1 MTRFSASFSPAFL
14 DEVLSRTD
22 IIAIIARHVELKK
35 SGANM
40 MGLCP
45 FHHEKSPS
53 FSVSVD
59 KQLYY
64 CFGCGKGGGAF
75 QFLMEHDGYA
85 FPEAVE
91 YLAEKAGMPMPQG
104 IERDP
109 ADEVR
114 QKGAYDLLLRAS
126 AAMNRALDGD
136 VGRQASEYLVQRGLS
151 ADIIR
156 DYGLGYTP
164 AGYGFMH
171 KVFGNDSRTNAAL
184 ESIGLLFKGDHG
196 YGDRFRDRL
205 MFSIRDRRGRVVGFG
220 GRVLDDSSPKY
231 LNSAETAYFHKSDLL
246 YGFSEHRDSIRK
258 SKQLVV
264 VEGYMDVL
272 AMAAHGLMI
281 GLAPLGTAIG
291 ERQIRDILRLCDSP
305 VFCFDGDR
313 AGKQAA
319 WRALERMM
327 PLLKA
332 ELTPRFLYLPDGED
346 PDSILKSEGREAFQQ
361 RLDND
366 SKQVLDT
373 WLMGLKLLAGQGADG
388 RARMAKKADS
398 MLQTM
403 TDRYLRQ
410 AWQQEIEQATGI
422 GLRYAQRQV
431 FSEPEHQPQ
440 EGEPLP
446 ELSHIQERFMAGLM
460 QQPERFQTL
469 PEIAVNFFIDND
481 GMKSLYSRAFSIQ
494 TDAED
499 NNTDIARQLAQAFP
513 DCQPL
518 ISRWVNQAAV
528 QQLEF
533 NSLLLDMESNDI
545 RRRIKGRLNL
555 NETIQATQ
563 RLNGIQQQQRIL
575 SEQIIAEQ
583 AISEQAL
590 AAQAESEQSTPEQT
604 GATGASSHVE

>member
-1 MTRFSASFSPAFL
+1 MANFSPAFL

-53 FSVSVD
+53 FSVSAD

-91 YLAEKAGMPMPQG
+91 YLAETAGMAIPQDS
-104 IERDP
+104 ERNP
-109 ADEVR
+109 AEEAR
-114 QKGAYDLLLRAS
+114 QKGAYDLLERAS
-126 AAMNRALDGD
+126 TAMNRALHGES
-136 VGRQASEYLVQRGLS
+136 GHKASVYLKQRGLS
-151 ADIIR
+151 SDIIR
-156 DYGLGYTP
+156 AYGLGYTP
-164 AGYGFMH
+164 AGYGFMN
-171 KVFGNDSRTNAAL
+171 KVFGTESRTNAAL
-184 ESIGLLFKGDHG
+184 ESVGLLFNGDHG

-205 MFSIRDRRGRVVGFG
+205 MFTIRDRRGRVVGFG
-220 GRVLDDSSPKY
+220 GRVLDDGSPKY
-231 LNSAETAYFHKSDLL
+231 LNSAETDYFHKSDLL

-258 SKQLVV
+258 NKQLVV

-272 AMAAHGLMI
+272 ALAAHDLKV

-291 ERQIRDILRLCDSP
+291 ERQIREILRLCDSP

-346 PDSILKSEGREAFQQ
+346 PDTMLKNEGREAFQQ

-366 SKQVLDT
+366 SKQVLET

-388 RARMAKKADS
+388 RARMAKKADT
-398 MLQTM
+398 MLENM

-410 AWQQEIEQATGI
+410 AWKQEIEQTTGI
-422 GLRYAQRQV
+422 TLQHAKQQTMHNP
-431 FSEPEHQPQ
+431 STPKNAP
-440 EGEPLP
+440 PLT
-446 ELSHIQERFMAGLM
+446 ELNSIEERFMAGLM
-460 QQPERFQTL
+460 QQPKRFQVL
-469 PEIAVNFFIDND
+469 PDIAVNFFIDND
-481 GMKSLYSRAFSIQ
+481 SMKSLYSRAFSIQ

-513 DCQPL
+513 DSQSL
-518 ISRWVNQAAV
+518 ISRWVNQATV
-528 QQLEF
+528 LQLEF
-533 NSLLLDMESNDI
+533 DSLLLDMESNDI
-545 RRRIKGRLNL
+545 RRRMKNGLNL
-555 NETIQATQ
+555 HETIQAKK
-563 RLNGIQQQQRIL
+563 RLNDIQQQQRIL
-575 SEQIIAEQ
+575 SEQLTAEQ
-583 AISEQAL
+583 KTSE
-590 AAQAESEQSTPEQT
+590 ESDN
-604 GATGASSHVE
+604 TGASPHVE

>member
-1 MTRFSASFSPAFL
+1 MANFSPSFL
-14 DEVLSRTD
+14 DEVLNRTD
-22 IIAIIARHVELKK
+22 IISIIAPHVELKK
-35 SGANM
+35 SGSNL

-53 FSVSVD
+53 FSVSAD

-64 CFGCGKGGGAF
+64 CFGCGVGGGAF

-91 YLAEKAGMPMPQG
+91 YLAEKAGMEIPQDS
-104 IERDP
+104 ERDP
-109 ADEVR
+109 ANEAR
-114 QKGAYDLLLRAS
+114 QKGAYDLLTRAS
-126 AAMNRALDGD
+126 EAMNRALDSEQ
-136 VGRQASEYLVQRGLS
+136 GRKASAYLKQRALP
-151 ADIIR
+151 AAIIR

-171 KVFGNDSRTNAAL
+171 KIFGTDARTNTAL
-184 ESIGLLFKGDHG
+184 ESVGLLFKGDHG

-205 MFSIRDRRGRVVGFG
+205 MFTIRDRRGRVVGFG
-220 GRVLDDSSPKY
+220 GRVLGDGQPKY
-231 LNSAETAYFHKSDLL
+231 LNSAETDYFHKSDLL
-246 YGFSEHRDSIRK
+246 YGFSEHRDHIRK

-272 AMAAHGLMI
+272 ALAAHGLKI

-291 ERQIRDILRLCDSP
+291 ERQIREILRLCDSP

-346 PDSILKSEGREAFQQ
+346 PDSILQSEGHEAFQS

-373 WLMGLKLLAGQGADG
+373 WLMGLKLLAGSGADG
-388 RARMAKKADS
+388 RARMAKKADT
-398 MLQTM
+398 MLETM
-403 TDRYLRQ
+403 NDRYLRQ
-410 AWQQEIEQATGI
+410 AWKQEVEQSTGI
-422 GLRYAQRQV
+422 SLKYTRQH
-431 FSEPEHQPQ
+431 SKPTGQEPTHTA
-440 EGEPLP
+440 LP
-446 ELSHIQERFMAGLM
+446 TLNSRQDRFMAGLM
-460 QQPERFQTL
+460 QQPERFQGL
-469 PEIAVNFFIDND
+469 PDMAANFFIDND
-481 GMKSLYSRAFSIQ
+481 SMESLYSRAFSIQ

-499 NNTDIARQLAQAFP
+499 NNTDIARQLAQEFP

-528 QQLEF
+528 LQFEF
-533 NSLLLDMESNDI
+533 KSLSLDMEFNDI
-545 RRRIKGRLNL
+545 HRRMKNRLSL
-555 NETIQATQ
+555 HETIQAKQ
-563 RLNGIQQQQRIL
+563 RLNAIQQQQRTL
-575 SEQIIAEQ
+575 SEQLITERADLEQ
-583 AISEQAL
+583 AQSEQMDD
-590 AAQAESEQSTPEQT
+590 T
-604 GATGASSHVE
+604 GA